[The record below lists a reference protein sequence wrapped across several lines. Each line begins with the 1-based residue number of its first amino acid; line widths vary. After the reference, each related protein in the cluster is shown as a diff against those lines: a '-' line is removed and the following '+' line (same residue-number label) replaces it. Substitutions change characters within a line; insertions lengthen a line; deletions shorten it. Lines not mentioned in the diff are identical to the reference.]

1 MVARG
6 NNMRNLNDRLKNRI
20 KDNKKLIN
28 YGFKMYDN
36 KYMYSEKICNNQF
49 ERIVEIKDN
58 LVTSKL
64 IDLLNEEE
72 YVLVDVQDSI
82 GEFVGKVRQ
91 EYEGKLDHII
101 NNCTEKEIFKQNQT
115 KQIIK
120 YIKEKYEDELEFLW
134 EKLENAAI
142 WRNKQNNKWY
152 GLLMKIE
159 ENKLGINSERMV
171 EAINVRYQKEESQ
184 KIVDNKKI
192 FPGYHMNK
200 KSWITIKLDNSVETR
215 RIKEL
220 IDNSYN
226 LSLGGKRIH
235 NKQSDLAQKVYEYLL
250 SIPEK
255 KVVTYKQVAEYLGN
269 KGLARVVGNILHKNP
284 DGDKYPCYKVLNSK
298 GELAENFVFGGKNI
312 QKERLEKEGIKVKD
326 GKVDLKIYQWK

>member
-1 MVARG
+1 
-6 NNMRNLNDRLKNRI
+6 MRNLENSLKNRI
-20 KDNKKLIN
+20 IDNRKLIN
-28 YGFKMYDN
+28 YGFKMHDN

-49 ERIVEIKDN
+49 EMIVEIKDN
-58 LVTSKL
+58 LVISKL
-64 IDLLNEEE
+64 IDLVNEEE

-91 EYEGKLDHII
+91 EYEERLDDII
-101 NNCTEKEIFKQNQT
+101 INCTEKEIFKQRQT

-120 YIKEKYEDELEFLW
+120 YIREKYNDELEFLW
-134 EKLENAAI
+134 EKYDDAAI
-142 WRNKQNNKWY
+142 WRNKQNDKWY
-152 GLLMKIE
+152 GLLMIITE
-159 ENKLGINSERMV
+159 DKLGMDSNKIIEV
-171 EAINVRYQKEESQ
+171 LDIRYQKEESQ
-184 KIVDNKKI
+184 KIVDNKNI

-200 KSWITIKLDNSVETR
+200 KSWITIKLDNTIETK

-226 LSLGGKRIH
+226 LSLGGKRIQ
-235 NKQSDLAQKVYEYLL
+235 NKQNELAQKVYDYLL
-250 SIPEK
+250 TIPEK

-312 QKERLEKEGIKVKD
+312 QKERLEKEGIIVKD
-326 GKVDLKIYQWK
+326 GKVDLKTYQWK